1 MRPLGLKGR
10 SDLHPL
16 VGLVAII
23 AAIDMCGILG
33 IFVGPLL
40 AAVLISL
47 LELWPEI
54 AGRFGVDVIDGSG

>member
-1 MRPLGLKGR
+1 MLRGR
-10 SDLHPL
+10 SGLHPL
-16 VGLVAII
+16 IGLVAII

-47 LELWPEI
+47 LEIWPEI
-54 AGRFGVDVIDGSG
+54 AGRFGVEVSDGA